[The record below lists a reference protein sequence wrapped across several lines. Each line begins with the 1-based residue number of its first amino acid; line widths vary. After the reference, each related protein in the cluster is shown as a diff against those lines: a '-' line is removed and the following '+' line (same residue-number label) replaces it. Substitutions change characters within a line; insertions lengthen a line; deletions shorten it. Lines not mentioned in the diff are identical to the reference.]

1 MVITSNDLIH
11 VDYLIHQ
18 QVKKL
23 AQTYGATLD
32 TDPKSPAHSDNS
44 SKHLCDNTLDP
55 VDFLGI
61 LLQYPYQVYILYVE
75 DLL

>member
-1 MVITSNDLIH
+1 MVITTSNDLIH

-32 TDPKSPAHSDNS
+32 TDPKSLVHLDNS
-44 SKHLCDNTLDP
+44 SKHLCDNILDR

-61 LLQYPYQVYILYVE
+61 LL
-75 DLL
+75 